1 MNVLVDTPIWSLA
14 LRRRP
19 ADLSQFESTL
29 VTSLAVLIRT
39 RRAQI
44 LGPVRQELL
53 SGIRE
58 EEQFRRI
65 RGDLREFP
73 DSELLMG
80 DYEEAARMSNAC
92 RRKGIVGSPIDLL
105 LCAVAFRCKWQIF
118 TTDRDFDLYR
128 GVFDIDLFTA

>member
-14 LRRRP
+14 LRRRR
-19 ADLSQFESTL
+19 ADLNQLESAL
-29 VTSLAVLIRT
+29 VTSLAVLIQT
-39 RRAQI
+39 RRVQI
-44 LGPVRQELL
+44 LGAVRQELL

-65 RGDLREFP
+65 RDDLREFP
-73 DSELLMG
+73 DSELLMD

-92 RRKGIVGSPIDLL
+92 RQKGIAGSPTDLL
-105 LCAVAFRCKWQIF
+105 MCAVAFRRRWQIF

-128 GVFDIDLFTA
+128 RVVDFELFTT